1 MTKVTRMRQLYFQ
14 GSASIAMI
22 GIVSGAVLNIVLDP
36 ILIFG
41 LDLGVTG
48 AALATVLSQVVSF
61 LLLLF
66 LNIRRAAI
74 RVDLRLVTPSM
85 HYFRHMFLGGIP
97 SLCRQGIGGVATVL
111 LNVAAKTW
119 GAPSAD
125 AAIAAMSIVSRITMF
140 AYSALIGFGQGFQPV
155 CGTNYGAGL
164 YRRVREAFFYSVKVG
179 LFLLVVFS
187 TLCFI
192 FAEPLLQLF
201 RDDPEVIAIGVVTL
215 RAQTVV
221 FPLNDYVIMST
232 MLLQTIGQAFRASV
246 VTTARQGI
254 FFVPAILLLPPLFGL
269 LGVQIA
275 QPVADIL
282 SLFLAIPMCRPVLQ
296 SMQTDRVKPEGSS

>member
-164 YRRVREAFFYSVKVG
+164 YRRSSACWVCRSRSQSQISSACFWRSPCAG
-179 LFLLVVFS
+179 PFS
-187 TLCFI
+187 SPCGPT
-192 FAEPLLQLF
+192 
-201 RDDPEVIAIGVVTL
+201 G
-215 RAQTVV
+215 
-221 FPLNDYVIMST
+221 
-232 MLLQTIGQAFRASV
+232 
-246 VTTARQGI
+246 
-254 FFVPAILLLPPLFGL
+254 
-269 LGVQIA
+269 
-275 QPVADIL
+275 
-282 SLFLAIPMCRPVLQ
+282 
-296 SMQTDRVKPEGSS
+296 